1 MTKSIQCRENL
12 KVLID
17 HHPFHESINK
27 NLLKDLS
34 TKFPATR
41 TIVNA
46 NDKSETNIKAL
57 QTFNDIE
64 SKEISLICDWV
75 SKIIS
80 GQKKWES
87 EFVIRDKWIAIYQN
101 GDYTIPHTHSPSIY
115 AFVYFIRCSKN
126 SSPLIFTTSGKKIK
140 AEEGKVVIFPAN
152 LLHHVPK
159 NKSKERIILSGNL
172 YYKL

>member
-1 MTKSIQCRENL
+1 MTESILCRENL
-12 KVLID
+12 KILID
-17 HHPFHESINK
+17 HHPFYESINK

-41 TIVNA
+41 TIVNS
-46 NDKSETNIKAL
+46 DKSETAVKAL
-57 QTFNDIE
+57 QTFNNIE
-64 SKEISLICDWV
+64 SKEISIICDWV
-75 SKIIS
+75 SAIVTN
-80 GQKKWES
+80 QKKYNHDYI
-87 EFVIRDKWIAIYQN
+87 IRDKWIAIYQN
-101 GDYTIPHTHSPSIY
+101 GDYTIPHGHMPSIY
-115 AFVYFIRCSKN
+115 AFVYFIRCAKN

-159 NKSKERIILSGNL
+159 NKSNERIILSGNL